1 MKVNKEIRR
10 IELDKRKRIEKMRYV
25 KVENL
30 GKMLIYKINFPA
42 YIYIFSRGN
51 NLFEIL
57 RVEVCFSRNC
67 KKRIYFI
74 THVSIPRIMMKM
86 EVECKLRKLCEIYS
100 TCKFSSVARSAKS
113 IWNIK

>member
-42 YIYIFSRGN
+42 YIYIYFLEVTIYLRYYAWKCAF
-51 NLFEIL
+51 LEIVKNKFIL
-57 RVEVCFSRNC
+57 LHTYPYRALWWRWKWSASYESYVKFTVRVN
-67 KKRIYFI
+67 
-74 THVSIPRIMMKM
+74 
-86 EVECKLRKLCEIYS
+86 
-100 TCKFSSVARSAKS
+100 SVQ
-113 IWNIK
+113 